1 MAESIIPIKVKEIEN
16 NIEGKPLTD
25 SEVNLFENSYR
36 KYIEESKNSE
46 EKFQETIEEMA
57 NLLTVNQKN
66 IEDIKDQKWF
76 SRSWNTITGKN
87 KKLERINQT
96 NLIKVQKG
104 ALFFLQNMAER
115 NQATMETVT
124 FAIKRIQDIQIESI
138 KLKSYLTNIIQ
149 KYNLKLKKIEQ
160 RLDGHDEVIEE
171 LTKNNRDIPI
181 ILFSVLL
188 LLTAIILFLLTDS
201 LITKWIISSILFVF
215 SLSFFFTHSIKKKN
229 NNKNS
234 YRNEFNQTESLQ
246 EVQKENLQLRNEAN
260 DMLYKYITNYI
271 NDDFAEI
278 PFTELGNEYIQLAE
292 YLKPASQDIEL
303 DKVEKSKIIINYVN
317 IELCSYDKIISL
329 INNNVITYINFHSKL
344 TSDIINQYLPNSI
357 GLDVLVNLDFQ
368 IQNQYI
374 SRLENTL
381 SPYLDNFKEL
391 IEKRYYLINN
401 YNRFNELYTES
412 TLKSMGKVL
421 LEGFTIGIIGDYEE
435 ENKFV
440 DSYISEF
447 ENYFGKVDTLVNIIG
462 STIIQL
468 HSAIYRELINLTTSK
483 FQTIWDEFNVQNQS
497 LKPLIKELN
506 KS

>member
-25 SEVNLFENSYR
+25 SEVNLFEKSYR

-76 SRSWNTITGKN
+76 SRSWNTVTGKN

-104 ALFFLQNMAER
+104 ALFFLQNIAER

-188 LLTAIILFLLTDS
+188 LLTAIILFLLT
-201 LITKWIISSILFVF
+201 
-215 SLSFFFTHSIKKKN
+215 N
-229 NNKNS
+229 
-234 YRNEFNQTESLQ
+234 
-246 EVQKENLQLRNEAN
+246 
-260 DMLYKYITNYI
+260 
-271 NDDFAEI
+271 
-278 PFTELGNEYIQLAE
+278 
-292 YLKPASQDIEL
+292 
-303 DKVEKSKIIINYVN
+303 
-317 IELCSYDKIISL
+317 
-329 INNNVITYINFHSKL
+329 
-344 TSDIINQYLPNSI
+344 
-357 GLDVLVNLDFQ
+357 
-368 IQNQYI
+368 
-374 SRLENTL
+374 
-381 SPYLDNFKEL
+381 
-391 IEKRYYLINN
+391 
-401 YNRFNELYTES
+401 
-412 TLKSMGKVL
+412 
-421 LEGFTIGIIGDYEE
+421 
-435 ENKFV
+435 
-440 DSYISEF
+440 
-447 ENYFGKVDTLVNIIG
+447 
-462 STIIQL
+462 
-468 HSAIYRELINLTTSK
+468 
-483 FQTIWDEFNVQNQS
+483 
-497 LKPLIKELN
+497 
-506 KS
+506 